1 MRGVLVAISSAALLL
16 GALSGCGGDVPSYS
30 KSKACG
36 IPADQISAVL
46 GTDHFHTVTRG
57 NTLPPREGVTFRC
70 SVNTEDRDDMVTVT
84 AERTSPDVLAQQQQ
98 MIASADER
106 FTVAGAPAGIDV
118 SSDSFTGRW
127 TCAQRVPDG
136 TMRVYVTAGKKATA
150 AERKALLSAAAE
162 RSSEA
167 CGS

>member
-1 MRGVLVAISSAALLL
+1 MRGVLVAVGSAALLL

-36 IPADQISAVL
+36 VPADQISAVL

-84 AERTSPDVLAQQQQ
+84 AERTSSDVLAQPQQ

-106 FTVAGAPAGIDV
+106 FSVAGAPAGIDV
-118 SSDSFTGRW
+118 TR
-127 TCAQRVPDG
+127 
-136 TMRVYVTAGKKATA
+136 
-150 AERKALLSAAAE
+150 
-162 RSSEA
+162 
-167 CGS
+167 